1 MFNKLVFMIKTKFL
15 LMVQVY
21 STSLKNTNVINI
33 EYIYISHA
41 IGKLIYN

>member
-15 LMVQVY
+15 LKVY
-21 STSLKNTNVINI
+21 STSLKNTNVINK

-41 IGKLIYN
+41 MGKLIYN